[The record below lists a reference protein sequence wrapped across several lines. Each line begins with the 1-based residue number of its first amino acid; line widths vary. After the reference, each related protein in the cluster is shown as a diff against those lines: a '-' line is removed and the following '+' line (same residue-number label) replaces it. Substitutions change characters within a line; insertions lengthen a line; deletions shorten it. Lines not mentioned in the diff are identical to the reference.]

1 MKMMMRFEGITETGH
16 VRISADA
23 GALILTYHVA
33 ELARLTLDIMGE
45 GAIGHKKCSRKEM
58 AIIRPSGRKPEVPE
72 EHLHLEK
79 EHNAHVGRNHRG
91 EDGLVVRIHLRVHH
105 HLLHHRLCIHH
116 RVEVGE
122 GVYDLLPM

>member
-1 MKMMMRFEGITETGH
+1 MMKRFEDITETGH
-16 VRISADA
+16 VRIVVDA
-23 GALILTYHVA
+23 GALTRTCHAA
-33 ELARLTLDIMGE
+33 ELAQLALDIMGG

-58 AIIRPSGRKPEVPE
+58 AIIRPSGREPEVPE

-79 EHNAHVGRNHRG
+79 EHNAHVGRNHQG
-91 EDGLVVRIHLRVHH
+91 GDGLVVGIHLRVHH

-122 GVYDLLPM
+122 GAYDLLPM